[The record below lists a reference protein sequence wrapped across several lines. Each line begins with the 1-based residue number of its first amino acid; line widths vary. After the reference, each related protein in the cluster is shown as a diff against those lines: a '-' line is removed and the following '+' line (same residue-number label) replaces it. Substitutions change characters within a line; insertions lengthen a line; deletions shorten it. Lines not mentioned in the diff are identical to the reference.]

1 MGGLAGQTKKRAWFG
16 SPDTPQLQDKIH
28 RWQPVNR
35 CPEKSPVP
43 NRAFGMLRS
52 PDWHLGAVLP
62 ACYARF
68 RSWLCEPAFRRVCY
82 YLMTTSLCGKVRCVA
97 LCVWIP
103 GKKSADHQNF
113 SYVNE
118 K

>member
-1 MGGLAGQTKKRAWFG
+1 M
-16 SPDTPQLQDKIH
+16 IH
-28 RWQPVNR
+28 RWQPVNQ

-43 NRAFGMLRS
+43 NRASGMLRS
-52 PDWHLGAVLP
+52 PDWHLGAVHP
-62 ACYARF
+62 ECCARF

-82 YLMTTSLCGKVRCVA
+82 YLMTTRLSGKVRCVA
-97 LCVWIP
+97 LALCVQIP
-103 GKKSADHQNF
+103 GKKALITKFF